1 MRKTGLA
8 APRAACYF
16 APGCAIAKPCAHLRV
31 TIVYRSQPPAV
42 VARRNEVKR
51 TLAAVGIAAAILLA
65 ACSSSSPAAAPVATA
80 STTHAK
86 AAAAHIKATPSPS
99 CKLTTTFDYIVR
111 DDDPG
116 AGVLADEIGNVD
128 YVNCVSSLADFAATA
143 GQAQGECTTI
153 ALASDNPG
161 YNVNATPAPPLKHVI
176 ESAGPGC

>member
-8 APRAACYF
+8 APRAACY
-16 APGCAIAKPCAHLRV
+16 CAITKQSAHPRV
-31 TIVYRSQPPAV
+31 TIVYRSQLPAV
-42 VARRNEVKR
+42 AARRNEVKQ
-51 TLAAVGIAAAILLA
+51 TLAAVGIAAAAILLA
-65 ACSSSSPAAAPVATA
+65 ACSSSSPAAAPTVAATTA
-80 STTHAK
+80 HAK
-86 AAAAHIKATPSPS
+86 AAAAHAKATPSLS

-128 YVNCVSSLADFAATA
+128 FVNCRPSLDDFAATA
-143 GQAQGECTTI
+143 GQSQGECTTI